1 MFFREFS
8 VVRVKSQVRTH
19 WEFPF
24 SLDECTDSS
33 PLAGAFDEALQR
45 RLDVACGH
53 LPFAQRTHDGRRAWE
68 ISTRRG
74 ELDVWFT
81 SDGSVFVEGVTSAPE
96 VFEDER
102 VAGDVEVG
110 VLARDE
116 VARQHD
122 VILVGAPDVG
132 GAFRQVRQPSWLSL
146 RPPPHRLRLRAGAL
160 RRRRRRQSDVGRK
173 GAPTSRRRVLHHRC
187 GAFPVTVARPRRS
200 LTGFPL

>member
-68 ISTRRG
+68 ISTFRG

-81 SDGSVFVEGVTSAPE
+81 SDGSIFLEGVTSLNVVFAVFVQLLE
-96 VFEDER
+96 VCPDLALEDRITGELHDR
-102 VAGDVEVG
+102 ASLLKLVR
-110 VLARDE
+110 RDE
-116 VARQHD
+116 EKVA
-122 VILVGAPDVG
+122 
-132 GAFRQVRQPSWLSL
+132 S
-146 RPPPHRLRLRAGAL
+146 RATAAAEL
-160 RRRRRRQSDVGRK
+160 
-173 GAPTSRRRVLHHRC
+173 A
-187 GAFPVTVARPRRS
+187 A
-200 LTGFPL
+200 